1 MLVDE
6 LHGVSPIVDSES
18 GAMNQ
23 TTKNVFGPAAML
35 VSLEQHDHGVNPKNV
50 FVFGPKTAFK
60 APNHRLA

>member
-23 TTKNVFGPAAML
+23 TTKNVFGPVMML
-35 VSLEQHDHGVNPKNV
+35 VFLKRHDHGVNPKNV
-50 FVFGPKTAFK
+50 FVLLQKKPIRVPDPPFA
-60 APNHRLA
+60 